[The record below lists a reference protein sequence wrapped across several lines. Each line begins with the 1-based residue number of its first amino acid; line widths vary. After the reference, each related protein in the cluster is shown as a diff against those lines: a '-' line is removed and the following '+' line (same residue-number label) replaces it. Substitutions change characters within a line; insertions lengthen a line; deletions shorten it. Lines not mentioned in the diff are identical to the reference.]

1 MMKISNK
8 FLHTTIIVFAVVLC
22 VTSVLKTYP
31 FADAQVP
38 AEYYFEGENVNL
50 NGDFM
55 LSSVENTDGYIIT
68 LEQTELISYENM
80 MMRYGYDSEYLGQ
93 NSRFDIVL
101 ITLNIQ
107 NIDNI
112 DGCLLLKE
120 FRIINK
126 WKNIDYGI
134 DNTLLPITETSL
146 NDTYSIAIRPG
157 TEYTITLP
165 YSLNKRRIDGIN
177 KIEIDDMPLYLRVS
191 AYPTKKFIILNE
203 IQK

>member
-1 MMKISNK
+1 
-8 FLHTTIIVFAVVLC
+8 
-22 VTSVLKTYP
+22 
-31 FADAQVP
+31 
-38 AEYYFEGENVNL
+38 
-50 NGDFM
+50 M